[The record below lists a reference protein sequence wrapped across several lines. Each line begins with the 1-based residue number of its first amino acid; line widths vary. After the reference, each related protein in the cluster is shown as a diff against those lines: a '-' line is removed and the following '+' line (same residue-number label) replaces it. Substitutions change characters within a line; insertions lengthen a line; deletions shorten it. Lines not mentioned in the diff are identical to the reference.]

1 MVLLTLQN
9 SGKWNEQQR
18 NWKVGDVVLLKED
31 TAEHNR
37 WPVAK
42 IVTVNSGVEGDVHS
56 VKILVSAVD
65 KSDNLI
71 GYLERPVNKLVVL
84 VENEDGDY

>member
-37 WPVAK
+37 WPVA
-42 IVTVNSGVEGDVHS
+42 NS

-65 KSDNLI
+65 QSDNLI

-84 VENEDGDY
+84 VDNEDGDN